1 MPMNSFVVLVKVY
14 AFIYN
19 RDFQETG
26 NLARKIAPSLN
37 EILEFNHYERENFSI
52 LPSNVKQ
59 GT

>member
-14 AFIYN
+14 AFVHN

-26 NLARKIAPSLN
+26 NPARKIAPSPN
-37 EILEFNHYERENFSI
+37 EILEFNHYWRENCSI
-52 LPSNVKQ
+52 LPSTVKQ